1 MDIKKIGKVVGV
13 FALGVVTGG
22 ASVWFWKK

>member
-1 MDIKKIGKVVGV
+1 MEAKKVLKVVGV